1 MNPASSSPIYAAS
14 VICPC
19 SGFPSASGAAAFCM
33 AVSFSVERLSSFA
46 ITHSIK
52 HQYTTT
58 SVPTVMLL

>member
-1 MNPASSSPIYAAS
+1 MPVQRFPIG
-14 VICPC
+14 I
-19 SGFPSASGAAAFCM
+19 GAAAFCM